1 MSILRW
7 NQVRD
12 PWQEMRRV
20 QEDMDRALRTHWG
33 QEDASHAS
41 TGLFPAMNLSSDT
54 ERVTVRCEMPGV
66 PMDKVDLS
74 ITRDTIT
81 LKGQR
86 ELQQKSPEVSY
97 HRRERR
103 GGYFNRTIN
112 LPFEVDPEKA
122 AATYK
127 NGVLEV
133 VVGRAEA
140 TKPRQITI
148 KTT

>member
-7 NQVRD
+7 NQARE

-20 QEDMDRALRTHWG
+20 QEDMDRMFRSLWG
-33 QEDASHAS
+33 QDEANRWSP
-41 TGLFPAMNLSSDT
+41 GLFPAMNLSSDA

-66 PMDKVDLS
+66 PMDKIDLTV
-74 ITRDTIT
+74 TRDALT

-86 ELQQKSPEVSY
+86 ELQQKGAEVSY

-103 GGYFNRTIN
+103 GGYFNRTIS

-122 AATYK
+122 AASYK

-133 VVGRAEA
+133 VIARVAT
-140 TKPRQITI
+140 TKPRQIAI